1 MLNKA
6 SLKNP
11 QLVNPECLNILLKE
25 AKNNTTNFEMFLFR
39 LEYPLKQQ

>member
-6 SLKNP
+6 YLRNP
-11 QLVNPECLNILLKE
+11 QLVNSECLNILLEE
-25 AKNNTTNFEMFLFR
+25 AKNNNTFEMFLFR